1 MNKDPQYNQQCK
13 SEVEEICIYQ
23 NMKVAVTASIS
34 ENELW
39 VPYQK
44 ESQAP
49 ISASIHI
56 QWSFIKQKLDLFGLG
71 FTSLSLHQIDAN
83 GWVALALSC

>member
-1 MNKDPQYNQQCK
+1 MNKDPQYNQQSK

-23 NMKVAVTASIS
+23 NMKMAVTASIS

-56 QWSFIKQKLDLFGLG
+56 Q
-71 FTSLSLHQIDAN
+71 
-83 GWVALALSC
+83 